1 MLIKIIK
8 EIFFYPQSEEK
19 KKSKQEQY
27 YNTQHSLLHTF
38 NSRSS
43 TGQTIHCLGS

>member
-19 KKSKQEQY
+19 KKKANKSSITTPNILCYTHLILGVPLGKQ
-27 YNTQHSLLHTF
+27 F
-38 NSRSS
+38 
-43 TGQTIHCLGS
+43 IA